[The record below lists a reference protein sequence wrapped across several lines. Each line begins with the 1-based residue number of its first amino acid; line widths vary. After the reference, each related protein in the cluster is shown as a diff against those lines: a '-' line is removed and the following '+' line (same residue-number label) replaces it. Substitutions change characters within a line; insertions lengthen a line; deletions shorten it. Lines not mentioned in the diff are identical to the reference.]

1 MLKKHCEN
9 LIFGGEFWAIGWS
22 ILGEIPVVFWCF
34 RFSIIVWFLVSFVI
48 AMFSCKI
55 ENMSFSRDVL
65 QKLMIFD
72 DSRDAP
78 KGEILNISRDV

>member
-1 MLKKHCEN
+1 MNLKGNPCVFLMISLFN
-9 LIFGGEFWAIGWS
+9 NCMIFDDFLIA
-22 ILGEIPVVFWCF
+22 
-34 RFSIIVWFLVSFVI
+34 
-48 AMFSCKI
+48 AFSCKI

-78 KGEILNISRDV
+78 KGELLNISRDV

>member
-1 MLKKHCEN
+1 MINLKGNPCGFLMISLFDN
-9 LIFGGEFWAIGWS
+9 CMIFDEF
-22 ILGEIPVVFWCF
+22 CD
-34 RFSIIVWFLVSFVI
+34 
-48 AMFSCKI
+48 CKI

-72 DSRDAP
+72 DLRDAP